1 MSRFKH
7 DGATEKKCL
16 YCGQR
21 IPLRR
26 DGTMVL
32 HYEKIK
38 AAYGRKGGQRVCK
51 GSEEGKL

>member
-1 MSRFKH
+1 MRYKT
-7 DGATEKKCL
+7 DDDQEKRCP
-16 YCGQR
+16 YCKQQ

-38 AAYGRKGGQRVCK
+38 AAYGRKGGQRKCK